1 MINSTTASHFL
12 GDFYTTESQLLTKAQ
27 VVKIF
32 GSFNVEL
39 VGKINADF
47 SNRCINED
55 VVEFISS
62 ILVKDEND
70 DEVMLTAHYYQN
82 KSDVDS
88 CDSLDSL
95 AWEIAGY
102 SVV

>member
-1 MINSTTASHFL
+1 MLNSTTASHFL
-12 GDFYTTESQLLTKAQ
+12 GDLYATECQLLTKAQ

-32 GSFNVEL
+32 GDFNVEL

-47 SNRCINED
+47 SNRRINKD

-62 ILVKDEND
+62 ILVKDENN
-70 DEVMLTAHYYQN
+70 DEVMLTAHCYQN

-88 CDSLDSL
+88 CDSLDL
-95 AWEIAGY
+95 LTWEIAGY
-102 SVV
+102 SVL

>member
-47 SNRCINED
+47 SNRCINKD

-70 DEVMLTAHYYQN
+70 DEVMLTAHYYRN

>member
-12 GDFYTTESQLLTKAQ
+12 GDFYATECQLLTKAQ

-32 GSFNVEL
+32 GDFNVEL

-47 SNRCINED
+47 SNRHINKD

-88 CDSLDSL
+88 CGSLDL
-95 AWEIAGY
+95 LTWEIAGY
-102 SVV
+102 SVL